1 MPSIWKYLLSSTLLL
16 LVIEQAVSQKKNDPT
31 DSTRRFQKPT
41 GIRLGTDLIS
51 LGKTFANNSLSGWE
65 ANADVDFGRYY
76 AALDYGSW
84 SRDLPVTN
92 GTYQNDGRYF
102 RIGLDINFLLKDP
115 DKNMFFLGFRYA
127 RANFNEHTVYQIN
140 AIDFGDFQIESSNLG
155 AKAGWVELT
164 SGLRVKIWK
173 QFWMGYTG
181 RMKFLPTVNGNPAF
195 ETYEI
200 PGFGQTFKNIY
211 WGFNYQVFWRVP
223 FKNLR

>member
-1 MPSIWKYLLSSTLLL
+1 MSIWKFLLSS
-16 LVIEQAVSQKKNDPT
+16 VFVFIMIGQGIGQEKNVPK

-51 LGKTFANNSLSGWE
+51 LGKNFTGSTLSGWE

-84 SRDLPVTN
+84 SRDLFIAN
-92 GTYQNDGRYF
+92 GTYKNDGRYF

-127 RANFNEHTVYQIN
+127 HANFNEHTVYQTS
-140 AIDFGDFQIESSNLG
+140 IDDLGEFQLESANLG

-164 SGLRVKIWK
+164 TGLRVKIWK
-173 QFWMGYTG
+173 GFWMGYTA
-181 RMKFLPTVNGNPAF
+181 RMKFLPSVNGNPAF

-200 PGFGQTFKNIY
+200 PGFGLPYKGIY
-211 WGFNYQVFWRVP
+211 WGFNYQVFWRIP
-223 FKNLR
+223 FKSSK